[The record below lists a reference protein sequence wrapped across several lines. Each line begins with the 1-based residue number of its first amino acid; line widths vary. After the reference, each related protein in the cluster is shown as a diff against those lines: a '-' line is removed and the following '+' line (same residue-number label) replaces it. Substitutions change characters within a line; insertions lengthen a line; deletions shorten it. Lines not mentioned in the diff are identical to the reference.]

1 MRFMQFITS
10 ENFISDIFTKES
22 DKAKKAREMEKLLS
36 SFPYKTDIKNALKE
50 KWADLKQNKGYS
62 ISALLNNKEIAHF
75 EGFPV
80 NVEVEAGDIS
90 KVYLL
95 YKIDYYDD
103 ISHVCV
109 WKKEM
114 GEKEKEMLKKI
125 KFDVKTVIYCFKK
138 SIPKEI
144 TIQNHTIKGN
154 DIISQWTSDWNE
166 DNYRDV
172 ISGKENNIYFAHTK
186 SRLQNLN
193 KLFKIDKMDDN
204 VEKNWKR
211 ILRDIC
217 EKAEKEC
224 VKHKLNITIHSQE
237 VEGCDEGD
245 GDEGV
250 LYFRYKNK

>member
-1 MRFMQFITS
+1 MKFKQFITS

-22 DKAKKAREMEKLLS
+22 DKAKEARETEKLLNS
-36 SFPYKTDIKNALKE
+36 SPYKVDIKNALKE
-50 KWADLKQNKGYS
+50 KWADLKKYKGYS
-62 ISALLNNKEIAHF
+62 ISVLSNDKEIAHF

-80 NVEVEAGDIS
+80 KVEIEDSTIS

-95 YKIDYYDD
+95 YDIDYYDG

-125 KFDVKTVIYCFKK
+125 KSDVKTVISCFKK

-144 TIQNHTIKGN
+144 TIQNHTIKGTS
-154 DIISQWTSDWNE
+154 IISQWTSDWNE

-172 ISGKENNIYFAHTK
+172 ISGKENTIYFAHTEYK
-186 SRLQNLN
+186 LQNLN
-193 KLFKIDKMDDN
+193 RIFKIDKIDDSF
-204 VEKNWKR
+204 EKGWKR
-211 ILRDIC
+211 VLRGIC
-217 EKAEKEC
+217 EEAEKEC
-224 VKHKLNITIHSQE
+224 AKHKLNITIHSQE
-237 VEGCDEGD
+237 VEGCDDGD

-250 LYFRYKNK
+250 LYFRYK